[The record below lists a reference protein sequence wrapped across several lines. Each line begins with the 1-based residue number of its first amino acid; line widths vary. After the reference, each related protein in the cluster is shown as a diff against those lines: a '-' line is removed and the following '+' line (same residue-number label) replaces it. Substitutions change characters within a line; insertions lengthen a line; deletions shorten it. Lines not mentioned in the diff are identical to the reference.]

1 MKSKFLKRR
10 IPDNT
15 LIKYHQISQSGPKHS
30 LPLLSF
36 VFGSRPVQSRPNGPH
51 SLFLPLACL
60 PAKLASSRK
69 VSGGAT
75 YVACGC
81 ALRAISRLRANFFR
95 AKFHHS
101 ALHYTHVPP
110 SFRIAKMKFSFN
122 FLLEIWLHTLMSIAI
137 TLHQIVLII
146 LLYIRGHNFMVISD
160 LITLH
165 HIYATACIPLK
176 LE

>member
-1 MKSKFLKRR
+1 MKRGRLN
-10 IPDNT
+10 NT
-15 LIKYHQISQSGPKHS
+15 LIKCHHISQSGPKHS

-36 VFGSRPVQSRPNGPH
+36 VFRSRPVQSRPNGPH

-60 PAKLASSRK
+60 PAKLAPSRK

-75 YVACGC
+75 YVTCGC
-81 ALRAISRLRANFFR
+81 ALRAISRLCANFFR

-137 TLHQIVLII
+137 MLHQIVLMI

-165 HIYATACIPLK
+165 HIYATAYP
-176 LE
+176 

>member
-1 MKSKFLKRR
+1 MWESKVLEKEKTRR
-10 IPDNT
+10 YFDKMSPDLSVWSET
-15 LIKYHQISQSGPKHS
+15 QFASFEFCVREPSGPKSAKWAPLS
-30 LPLLSF
+30 LSAPCLLAGKTCTVSKG
-36 VFGSRPVQSRPNGPH
+36 VRWRHLCNLWMRAARH
-51 SLFLPLACL
+51 LA
-60 PAKLASSRK
+60 AAS
-69 VSGGAT
+69 
-75 YVACGC
+75 
-81 ALRAISRLRANFFR
+81 ANFFR

-137 TLHQIVLII
+137 TLHQIVLMI

-165 HIYATACIPLK
+165 HIYATAYP
-176 LE
+176 